1 MARVRRAITR
11 LFSRENR
18 WALAIAA
25 LLVLLT
31 VLTASAAPLWIYQGF

>member
-1 MARVRRAITR
+1 MARVRRTIER

-31 VLTASAAPLWIYQGF
+31 ILTASAAPLWIYQGF